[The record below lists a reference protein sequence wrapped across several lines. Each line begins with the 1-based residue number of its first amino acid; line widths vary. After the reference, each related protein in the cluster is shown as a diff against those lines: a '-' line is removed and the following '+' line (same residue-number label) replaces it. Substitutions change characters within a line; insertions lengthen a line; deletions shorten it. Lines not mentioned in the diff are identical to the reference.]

1 MADHQPSTLRRI
13 WTSLFGPG
21 ADEINAAP
29 EDMSQSTRDYL
40 RTRQAKYDFNKATT
54 YPHKV
59 LTRHD
64 RAIIPY
70 RVTANGH
77 SLQSNLIEFASQPR
91 VRELYQQMQP
101 LLSSTR
107 DDVLILDD
115 TTGRFYLKSAL
126 DKCGADK
133 ARPLGEIDLKTERM
147 LFNHAAQNIAMKR
160 LFGGASHDN
169 PIVMDESGKVYPK
182 NNPSDVRGH
191 VRLGQSVHMGSSRKP
206 RR

>member
-1 MADHQPSTLRRI
+1 MADHPPSTLRRI

-21 ADEINAAP
+21 ADQINAAP
-29 EDMSQSTRDYL
+29 EDMTQSTRDYL
-40 RTRQAKYDFNKATT
+40 RKRQAKYDFNKATS

-59 LTRHD
+59 LTSHD

-70 RVTANGH
+70 RVMADGRGLH
-77 SLQSNLIEFASQPR
+77 SNLVEFASQPR

-101 LLSSTR
+101 LLSSAR
-107 DDVLILDD
+107 DDILMLDD
-115 TTGRFYLKSAL
+115 TSGRFYLKSAL

-133 ARPLGEIDLKTERM
+133 AQPLGEIDLKTERM
-147 LFNHAAQNIAMKR
+147 LFHHAAQNIGMKR

-182 NNPSDVRGH
+182 NNPADVRGH
-191 VRLGQSVHMGSSRKP
+191 VRLGMTVHMGSSRKP

>member
-1 MADHQPSTLRRI
+1 MAERQPSALRRM
-13 WTSLFGPG
+13 WTSLFGPS

-40 RTRQAKYDFNKATT
+40 RGRQAKYDFNKATT

-59 LTRHD
+59 LTSHD

-70 RVTANGH
+70 RVTADGRGLH
-77 SLQSNLIEFASQPR
+77 SNLIEFASQPR

-101 LLSSTR
+101 LLTARR
-107 DDVLILDD
+107 DDILMLDD
-115 TTGRFYLKSAL
+115 SSGRFYLKSEL

-133 ARPLGEIDLKTERM
+133 AKPLGEIDLKTERM
-147 LFNHAAQNIAMKR
+147 LFSHAAQNIGMKR
-160 LFGGASHDN
+160 LFGGASYDN

-191 VRLGQSVHMGSSRKP
+191 LRLGSTVHMGSNRKP